1 MNFLFPQLLL
11 PLAFAMHAAAVMIP
25 ATLADSCLVVDLSD
39 IETCEAQGNAAPH
52 TAWKRSSL
60 TPLIV
65 CYPEGSSNEISVPHP
80 ANRETIGVP
89 GAPYL
94 PDATA
99 NYSPFTNGESKGV
112 LYLEHADFEVQIIL
126 NFEKLNTDGTYSGS
140 AELTW
145 KEAGTT
151 THIRH
156 ATFCTRAIQPADF
169 PLQLPM
175 QPAHAE
181 EDADT
186 HATLQQILS
195 ELQGRQTKSAV
206 ESLYLRRL
214 LMLLPLIL
222 EQGDVNLTTPE
233 TKGNTALH
241 YACGLG
247 HVELVRAL
255 VQAGANTKARTNKG
269 ATPLDCVSGP
279 QSMRIKALL
288 K

>member
-1 MNFLFPQLLL
+1 MNPLFPQLFL
-11 PLAFAMHAAAVMIP
+11 PMAFAMHAAAVMVP
-25 ATLADSCLVVDLSD
+25 ATLADSCLEVDLSD
-39 IETCEAQGNAAPH
+39 IETCVAQGNAAPH

-65 CYPEGSSNEISVPHP
+65 CYPEGSGNEISVPHP
-80 ANRETIGVP
+80 GNRENIGVP

-99 NYSPFTNGESKGV
+99 DYSPFTNGESKGV
-112 LYLEHADFEVQIIL
+112 LYLEHADFEIQIIL
-126 NFEKLNTDGTYSGS
+126 NFKKLNADGTYSGT
-140 AELTW
+140 AEITW

-151 THIRH
+151 THIRQ
-156 ATFCTRAIQPADF
+156 ATFCTRPIQPADF

-175 QPAHAE
+175 QTAPAE
-181 EDADT
+181 EDAGT
-186 HATLQQILS
+186 HAALQQILG
-195 ELQGRQTKSAV
+195 ELQGQQAKSAI
-206 ESLYLRRL
+206 EALYLRRL

-222 EQGDVNLTTPE
+222 EQGDVNITTPQ

-255 VQAGANTKARTNKG
+255 VQAGANTKARTDKG

-279 QSMRIKALL
+279 QSGLIKALL